1 MIEMLHV
8 TRAIEYGLLALMRL
22 QLHLLYQLGE
32 AEDGAAGVDDVLGK
46 GRGQRRLLLQRGGE
60 QLVEGAEPG

>member
-1 MIEMLHV
+1 M
-8 TRAIEYGLLALMRL
+8 RAIEYGLLALMCLR
-22 QLHLLYQLGE
+22 LHLVYQLDE

>member
-1 MIEMLHV
+1 MLHV

-22 QLHLLYQLGE
+22 QLHLVYQLGE

-60 QLVEGAEPG
+60 QFVEGAEPG